1 MLRGGEWYKQ
11 PPEKQS
17 AGRVMSAA
25 LLEAVTVEQY
35 EALRGCTMENL
46 LEVHGRGKGFE
57 MGRHL
62 CPLFRPEGRDGP

>member
-1 MLRGGEWYKQ
+1 MMLRGGEWYKQ

-46 LEVHGRGKGFE
+46 LEGHGRGKGFE

-62 CPLFRPEGRDGP
+62 CGQMMPSV